1 MGRQDCLGATMMLR
15 RQTLDRIGGF
25 AALVNHLADDNVL
38 GRLVQRLGLSV
49 RLADTVPATTVGET
63 TFRALWR
70 HELRWARTIRA
81 LVPAQFAA
89 TALQYPVAWALLAV
103 LLAGFAPWS
112 LAWFAAAWI
121 VRAATVRATDMAL
134 ELANRAPLWLLPLR
148 ELMSVAVMIASYAG
162 RRVDWRGHELEAEGF
177 NPR

>member
-1 MGRQDCLGATMMLR
+1 M
-15 RQTLDRIGGF
+15 F
-25 AALVNHLADDNVL
+25 
-38 GRLVQRLGLSV
+38 
-49 RLADTVPATTVGET
+49 
-63 TFRALWR
+63 
-70 HELRWARTIRA
+70 
-81 LVPAQFAA
+81 
-89 TALQYPVAWALLAV
+89 
-103 LLAGFAPWS
+103 LAGFAPWS

>member
-1 MGRQDCLGATMMLR
+1 
-15 RQTLDRIGGF
+15 
-25 AALVNHLADDNVL
+25 V
-38 GRLVQRLGLSV
+38 
-49 RLADTVPATTVGET
+49 
-63 TFRALWR
+63 
-70 HELRWARTIRA
+70 
-81 LVPAQFAA
+81 QFAA
-89 TALQYPVAWALLAV
+89 SALQYSLAWALLAV

-112 LAWFAAAWI
+112 VAWFAVAWTA
-121 VRAATVRATDMAL
+121 RAATARVTDKSL